1 MSYIYIHI
9 YVCVYMYHYIMYIYI
24 YIYIHNM
31 YIHIYIYT
39 HRHYTSQSARKPLGE
54 GHLRLATVQ
63 TAPHFFFEMIESLP
77 CQAGTCAILNHV
89 LVGEAVQFAR
99 VSLRCH
105 PFEKGNPGNTAGILL
120 ESHCKLP

>member
-1 MSYIYIHI
+1 MYIHI
-9 YVCVYMYHYIMYIYI
+9 Y
-24 YIYIHNM
+24 
-31 YIHIYIYT
+31 IYIYT

-63 TAPHFFFEMIESLP
+63 TAPHFFVEMIESLP

-99 VSLRCH
+99 VSLSCH